1 MESVYFSI
9 KGMHGFLGYLFIG
22 EVPIFDMKIAHL
34 KTEEAERFT
43 FESFDLQTDT
53 HEIVKKMLK
62 KKLNY
67 VGVYYLNEVPKN
79 SYEG

>member
-9 KGMHGFLGYLFIG
+9 KGIHGFLGYLFIG

-34 KTEEAERFT
+34 KTNETERLT
-43 FESFDLQTDT
+43 FESFELETDT

-62 KKLNY
+62 KKMNY
-67 VGVYYLNEVPKN
+67 EGVYYLDEVPKN
-79 SYEG
+79 IYKE